1 MIIRY
6 TYSFKRASL
15 VTQMVKNPPAMQE
28 TRFNPWVVKMP
39 WKRERLPTLVFLP
52 GESHGQRSLV
62 GYSPSGPKRVR
73 HNLEIEQQQQHR

>member
-6 TYSFKRASL
+6 TYSFNRASL

-62 GYSPSGPKRVR
+62 NYSP
-73 HNLEIEQQQQHR
+73 